1 VSTHFANSLKKTLA
15 ARLGLFLGYSL
26 RGYLTVSKNYQERIH
41 ESREGYQ
48 WSGGRRGR

>member
-26 RGYLTVSKNYQERIH
+26 RGYLRVPKNYR
-41 ESREGYQ
+41 ESICGKREGYQ
-48 WSGGRRGR
+48 WSGGRRGH